1 MREFLALEIQTICIV
16 HIVSVI
22 LAIIFFMMF
31 YIKANKDPA
40 LKWFLIMQISIITWM
55 VFKIFKTVS
64 PVEGTRWGFVV
75 GYYFCTCLFE
85 LAFLEFGYSYFKGKS
100 LSNKI
105 RTIIYIFPLLQFLV
119 VITNPYHYLFYKTF
133 DFWGDSFGPLFYVHT
148 GIVYSF
154 VAIGF
159 VYGVRKFRRE
169 FTDKK
174 LWYKSLVAAAI
185 LLPLVI
191 NFLYISRI
199 LQKVVYALGIPIIF
213 DISPIAFTWAIL
225 AFVYAT
231 FKHDFFSLSPI
242 LKHEIVH
249 KLDTAICI
257 LGSDYK
263 VLYIN
268 EKVASIFESHPET
281 TIQKFLNKDTMN
293 EIRQVKTLSKEVE
306 VDDKHLSFY
315 IREVPNI
322 IETRYLVTIKDISSY
337 KHVESEI
344 KVRQDELLRSNIELE
359 KNIEIL
365 KETSK
370 VGARTYVAREL
381 HDIIGHSLVVTIKLL
396 EVSSLYIHKDKASAQ
411 ESIEDAIESID
422 TGIAN
427 MESIATISQENY
439 SGKQL
444 ESDIK
449 KILYSVDKLGVTT
462 NFILKGMV
470 YSLDKEVYEVLK
482 RVCMELA
489 TNSLKHSGASEIF
502 ILINIKEDEID
513 LLMMD
518 NGKGTKNLIKG
529 NGLRGIEDRILN
541 LGGRIHYN
549 TQDGFMVNIKI

>member
-1 MREFLALEIQTICIV
+1 MREFLELEIQTICIV
-16 HIVSVI
+16 HIVSII
-22 LAIIFFMMF
+22 LAIVFFMMF
-31 YIKANKDPA
+31 YIKAYKDPA

-64 PVEGTRWGFVV
+64 PIEPTRWWFVV

-85 LAFLEFGYSYFKGKS
+85 VAFLEFGYSYFKGKS
-100 LSNKI
+100 LSKKI
-105 RTIIYIFPLLQFLV
+105 RSIIYIFPVLQFLV
-119 VITNPYHYLFYKTF
+119 IITNPYHHLFYKTF

-148 GIVYSF
+148 AIVYSF
-154 VAIGF
+154 VGLGF

-169 FTDKK
+169 FMDKK

-199 LQKVVYALGIPIIF
+199 LQKIVYALGIPIIF

-242 LKHEIVH
+242 MKHEIVH
-249 KLDTAICI
+249 KLDTAVCI

-268 EKVASIFESHPET
+268 EKVASIFESHPEK
-281 TIQKFLNKDTMN
+281 TIQKLLNKKTMG
-293 EIRQVKTLSKEVE
+293 EIRRLKAISKEVE
-306 VDDKHLSFY
+306 IAGKYLSIY
-315 IREVPNI
+315 IREVSNI

-337 KHVESEI
+337 KNVEGEI
-344 KVRQDELLRSNIELE
+344 KARQDELLESNIELE

-396 EVSSLYIHKDKASAQ
+396 EVSAYIFTKTRRRPK
-411 ESIEDAIESID
+411 
-422 TGIAN
+422 
-427 MESIATISQENY
+427 SQ
-439 SGKQL
+439 
-444 ESDIK
+444 
-449 KILYSVDKLGVTT
+449 
-462 NFILKGMV
+462 
-470 YSLDKEVYEVLK
+470 
-482 RVCMELA
+482 
-489 TNSLKHSGASEIF
+489 
-502 ILINIKEDEID
+502 
-513 LLMMD
+513 
-518 NGKGTKNLIKG
+518 
-529 NGLRGIEDRILN
+529 
-541 LGGRIHYN
+541 
-549 TQDGFMVNIKI
+549 